1 MRKLSYL
8 VSGAGGT
15 GGSIAA
21 FLAKAGKD
29 VTLIARGAHGKAI
42 QEQGMRII
50 CPSGAWTVPLKA
62 VEEKDYEGKA
72 DVIFVCVKG
81 YSVGSIYGCIRK
93 AAHENTVVIPI
104 LNIYGTGERMA
115 KDLPGIR
122 VLNGCIYI
130 AAAIEAPGTIRM
142 SGDIFRIVY
151 GSLDGNVSDPLL
163 LQVKTDLQD
172 SGILPVYTDQVRRD
186 TFQKYAFVS
195 PMAAA
200 GAYYDAAAGDMKR
213 PGKVRDLFV
222 SCVREI
228 DALAD
233 AMGIPFPVDIVEED
247 LKIMDGL
254 ADDCT
259 ASMQKDLKKGGDSE
273 ADGLLREVV
282 RMGEQYQVPTPSYRM
297 VAEKVCGKM
306 E

>member
-8 VSGAGGT
+8 VIGAGGT

-42 QEQGMRII
+42 QENGMRII
-50 CPSGAWTVPLKA
+50 CPSGEWTVPLKA

-142 SGDIFRIVY
+142 SGDIFRI
-151 GSLDGNVSDPLL
+151 
-163 LQVKTDLQD
+163 
-172 SGILPVYTDQVRRD
+172 
-186 TFQKYAFVS
+186 A
-195 PMAAA
+195 
-200 GAYYDAAAGDMKR
+200 
-213 PGKVRDLFV
+213 
-222 SCVREI
+222 
-228 DALAD
+228 
-233 AMGIPFPVDIVEED
+233 DIVCQGVIRY
-247 LKIMDGL
+247 L
-254 ADDCT
+254 
-259 ASMQKDLKKGGDSE
+259 
-273 ADGLLREVV
+273 V
-282 RMGEQYQVPTPSYRM
+282 
-297 VAEKVCGKM
+297 
-306 E
+306 